1 MKIRKQLYKI
11 VFLSIASNLSNKT
24 RQISPTDYHKA
35 LRQNT
40 ANHSDSIDFFLLLVY
55 NAKKESDVMSA
66 NYLKRVCDS
75 ELELKLEA
83 FGAVHIVGPKW
94 CGKTTTAKQYAKS
107 FIEMQDPDKRN
118 MYMETAKIKPSNLLV
133 GENPRLIDEWQI
145 APNIWDAVRVSVDR
159 RNEDGLYILTGSN
172 SIDKTEIMHTGTGRI
187 DTLFMYPMSLYE
199 TGESNGTV
207 SLIELFNNPSVLDD
221 GCESSLSI
229 DELIFT
235 ACRGGWPSSLFK
247 KSDKAKLLVA
257 QSYFEG
263 LCREDASNVD
273 GIDRNETVSR
283 LLLRSYARNIST
295 IASNKAIIKDVN
307 ANTALSESTFYDYV
321 NVFKKL
327 YIIQDVEAW
336 CPAIRSKSAIQATN
350 KREFV
355 DPSLVVAALG
365 VEPDYFNLDLKTF
378 GFIFETL
385 CIRDLK
391 VYSSA
396 RDGKISYYRDR
407 YGLEADCVLHL
418 RDGRYALIEFKLGS
432 ADIEEGAR
440 HLCKIENL
448 IKQHNEK
455 EKQVKLRL
463 PDLKIVITGSQ
474 YGYRRPDGVFVIP
487 IGCLK
492 D

>member
-1 MKIRKQLYKI
+1 
-11 VFLSIASNLSNKT
+11 
-24 RQISPTDYHKA
+24 
-35 LRQNT
+35 
-40 ANHSDSIDFFLLLVY
+40 
-55 NAKKESDVMSA
+55 MSFE
-66 NYLKRVCDS
+66 YIKRVCDS

-107 FIEMQDPDKRN
+107 YIEMQDPDKRD
-118 MYMETAKIKPSNLLV
+118 MYMETAKIKPSNLLI

-145 APNIWDAVRVSVDR
+145 APNLWDAVRVSVDR

-187 DTLFMYPMSLYE
+187 DTLSMYPMSLYE
-199 TGESNGTV
+199 SGESNGKV
-207 SLIELFNNPSVLDD
+207 SLTELFNNPLALED
-221 GCESSLSI
+221 GCESDLSI
-229 DELIFT
+229 DNLIFA
-235 ACRGGWPSSLFK
+235 ACRGGWPSSIFK

-263 LCREDASNVD
+263 LCREDMSNVD
-273 GIDRNETVSR
+273 GVKRNETSSR
-283 LLLRSYARNIST
+283 LLLKSYARNIST
-295 IASNKAIIKDVN
+295 IASNQSIINDIN
-307 ANTALSESTFYDYV
+307 ANTEMSESTFYDYV
-321 NVFKKL
+321 NVLKKL
-327 YIIQDVEAW
+327 YVIQDVEAW

-365 VEPDYFNLDLKTF
+365 VDPDYFNLDLKTF

-391 VYSSA
+391 VYSA
-396 RDGKISYYRDR
+396 AHDGKVSYYRDR

-432 ADIEEGAR
+432 ADIEEGAK
-440 HLCKIENL
+440 HLTELEKI

-463 PDLKIVITGSQ
+463 PDLKIVITGTQ
-474 YGYRRPDGVFVIP
+474 YGYKRPDGVLVVP

>member
-1 MKIRKQLYKI
+1 
-11 VFLSIASNLSNKT
+11 
-24 RQISPTDYHKA
+24 
-35 LRQNT
+35 
-40 ANHSDSIDFFLLLVY
+40 
-55 NAKKESDVMSA
+55 MSFE
-66 NYLKRVCDS
+66 YIKRVCDS

-107 FIEMQDPDKRN
+107 YIEMQDPDKRD
-118 MYMETAKIKPSNLLV
+118 MYMETAKIKPSNLLI

-145 APNIWDAVRVSVDR
+145 APNLWDAVRVSVDR

-187 DTLFMYPMSLYE
+187 DTLSMYPMSLYE
-199 TGESNGTV
+199 SGESNGKV
-207 SLIELFNNPSVLDD
+207 SLTELFNNPLALED
-221 GCESSLSI
+221 GCESDISI
-229 DELIFT
+229 DNLIFA
-235 ACRGGWPSSLFK
+235 ACRGGWPSSIFK

-263 LCREDASNVD
+263 LCREDMSNVD
-273 GIDRNETVSR
+273 GVKRNETSSR

-295 IASNKAIIKDVN
+295 IASNQSIINDIN
-307 ANTALSESTFYDYV
+307 ANTEMSESTFYDYV
-321 NVFKKL
+321 NVLKKL
-327 YIIQDVEAW
+327 YVIQDVEAW

-365 VEPDYFNLDLKTF
+365 VDPDYFNLDLKTF

-385 CIRDLK
+385 CVRDLK
-391 VYSSA
+391 VYSA
-396 RDGKISYYRDR
+396 AHDGKVSYYRDR

-432 ADIEEGAR
+432 SDIEDGAK
-440 HLCKIENL
+440 HLTELEEL

-463 PDLKIVITGSQ
+463 PDLKIVITGTQ
-474 YGYRRPDGVFVIP
+474 YGYKRPDGVLVVP

>member
-1 MKIRKQLYKI
+1 
-11 VFLSIASNLSNKT
+11 
-24 RQISPTDYHKA
+24 
-35 LRQNT
+35 
-40 ANHSDSIDFFLLLVY
+40 
-55 NAKKESDVMSA
+55 MSFE
-66 NYLKRVCDS
+66 YIKRVCDS
-75 ELELKLEA
+75 ELEIKLEA

-107 FIEMQDPDKRN
+107 YIEMQDPDKRD
-118 MYMETAKIKPSNLLV
+118 MYMETAKIKPSNLLI

-145 APNIWDAVRVSVDR
+145 APNLWDAVRVSVDR

-187 DTLFMYPMSLYE
+187 DTLSMYPMSLYE
-199 TGESNGTV
+199 SGESNGKV
-207 SLIELFNNPSVLDD
+207 SLTELFNNPLALED
-221 GCESSLSI
+221 GCESDLSI
-229 DELIFT
+229 DSLIFA
-235 ACRGGWPSSLFK
+235 ACRGGWPSSIFK

-263 LCREDASNVD
+263 LCREDMSNVD
-273 GIDRNETVSR
+273 GVKRNETSSR

-295 IASNKAIIKDVN
+295 IASNQSIINDIN
-307 ANTALSESTFYDYV
+307 ANTEMSESTFYDYV
-321 NVFKKL
+321 NVLKKL
-327 YIIQDVEAW
+327 YVIQDVEAW

-365 VEPDYFNLDLKTF
+365 VDPDYFNLDLKTF

-391 VYSSA
+391 VYSA
-396 RDGKISYYRDR
+396 AHDGKVSYYRDR

-432 ADIEEGAR
+432 ADIEEGAK
-440 HLCKIENL
+440 HLTELEKI

-463 PDLKIVITGSQ
+463 PDLKIVITGTQ
-474 YGYRRPDGVFVIP
+474 YGYKRPDGVLVVP

>member
-1 MKIRKQLYKI
+1 
-11 VFLSIASNLSNKT
+11 
-24 RQISPTDYHKA
+24 
-35 LRQNT
+35 
-40 ANHSDSIDFFLLLVY
+40 
-55 NAKKESDVMSA
+55 MSFE
-66 NYLKRVCDS
+66 YIQRVCDS

-107 FIEMQDPDKRN
+107 YIEMQDPDKRD
-118 MYMETAKIKPSNLLV
+118 MYLETAKIKPSNLLV
-133 GENPRLIDEWQI
+133 GENPRLIDEWQV
-145 APNIWDAVRVSVDR
+145 APNLWDAVRVSVDR

-172 SIDKTEIMHTGTGRI
+172 SIDKTDIMHTGTGRI
-187 DTLFMYPMSLYE
+187 DTLSMYPMSLYE
-199 TGESNGTV
+199 SAESNGSV
-207 SLIELFNNPSVLDD
+207 SLMDLFNNPSALDD
-221 GCESSLSI
+221 GCESDLSI
-229 DELIFT
+229 DELIFA
-235 ACRGGWPSSLFK
+235 ACRGGWPSSIFK

-263 LCREDASNVD
+263 LCREDMSNVD
-273 GIDRNETVSR
+273 GAKRNETTSR

-295 IASNKAIIKDVN
+295 VVSNQSIIKDIN
-307 ANTALSESTFYDYV
+307 ANAEISNSTFYDYV
-321 NVFKKL
+321 NVLKKL
-327 YIIQDVEAW
+327 FVIQDVEAW

-365 VEPDYFNLDLKTF
+365 VEPEYFNLDLKTF

-391 VYSSA
+391 VYSAA
-396 RDGKISYYRDR
+396 RDGKVSYYRDR

-432 ADIEEGAR
+432 ADIEEGAK
-440 HLCKIENL
+440 HLIEL
-448 IKQHNEK
+448 EKLVKQYNEK

-463 PDLKIVITGSQ
+463 PDLKIVITGTQ
-474 YGYRRPDGVFVIP
+474 YGYKRPDGVLVVP

>member
-1 MKIRKQLYKI
+1 MPLEYI
-11 VFLSIASNLSNKT
+11 
-24 RQISPTDYHKA
+24 
-35 LRQNT
+35 
-40 ANHSDSIDFFLLLVY
+40 
-55 NAKKESDVMSA
+55 
-66 NYLKRVCDS
+66 KRICDS

-94 CGKTTTAKQYAKS
+94 CGKTTTAKQFAKS
-107 FIEMQDPDKRN
+107 YIEMQDPDKRD

-133 GENPRLIDEWQI
+133 GENPRLIDEWQV
-145 APNIWDAVRVSVDR
+145 APNLWDAVRVSVDR

-187 DTLFMYPMSLYE
+187 DTLPMYPMSLYE
-199 TGESNGTV
+199 TGESNGSV
-207 SLIELFNNPSVLDD
+207 SLLDLFNNPSALDE
-221 GCESSLSI
+221 GCESNLSI
-229 DELIFT
+229 DGLIFA
-235 ACRGGWPSSLFK
+235 ACRGGWPSSIFK
-247 KSDKAKLLVA
+247 KSDKARFLVA

-263 LCREDASNVD
+263 LCREDMSNVD
-273 GIDRNETVSR
+273 GKKRNETTSR

-295 IASNKAIIKDVN
+295 VATNQSIINDIN
-307 ANTALSESTFYDYV
+307 ANTEISESTFYDYV
-321 NVFKKL
+321 NVLKKL
-327 YIIQDVEAW
+327 YVIQDVEAW

-355 DPSLVVAALG
+355 DPSLVIAALG
-365 VEPDYFNLDLKTF
+365 VDPDYFNLDLKTF

-391 VYSSA
+391 VYSAA
-396 RDGKISYYRDR
+396 RDGNVSYYRDR

-432 ADIEEGAR
+432 ADIEEGAK
-440 HLCKIENL
+440 HLTEIEEL
-448 IKQHNEK
+448 IKQYNEK

-463 PDLKIVITGSQ
+463 PDLKIVITGTQ
-474 YGYRRPDGVFVIP
+474 YGYKRLDGVLVIP

-492 D
+492 N

>member
-1 MKIRKQLYKI
+1 MPFEYI
-11 VFLSIASNLSNKT
+11 
-24 RQISPTDYHKA
+24 
-35 LRQNT
+35 
-40 ANHSDSIDFFLLLVY
+40 
-55 NAKKESDVMSA
+55 
-66 NYLKRVCDS
+66 KRVCDS

-107 FIEMQDPDKRN
+107 YIEMQDPDKRD
-118 MYMETAKIKPSNLLV
+118 MYLETAKIKPSNLLV
-133 GENPRLIDEWQI
+133 GENPRLIDEWQV
-145 APNIWDAVRVSVDR
+145 APNLWDAVRVSVDR

-172 SIDKTEIMHTGTGRI
+172 SIDKTNIMHTGTGRI
-187 DTLFMYPMSLYE
+187 DTLSMYPMSLYE
-199 TGESNGTV
+199 SGESNGSV
-207 SLIELFNNPSVLDD
+207 SLSDLFNNPSALDN
-221 GCESSLSI
+221 GCESDLSI
-229 DELIFT
+229 DGLIFA
-235 ACRGGWPSSLFK
+235 ACRGGWPSSIFK

-263 LCREDASNVD
+263 LCREDISNVD
-273 GIDRNETVSR
+273 GVKRNETTSR

-295 IASNKAIIKDVN
+295 VAANQSIIRDIN
-307 ANTALSESTFYDYV
+307 ANTDMSESTFYDYV
-321 NVFKKL
+321 NVLKKL
-327 YIIQDVEAW
+327 YVIQDIEAW
-336 CPAIRSKSAIQATN
+336 CPAIRSKSAIKATN

-365 VEPDYFNLDLKTF
+365 VDPDYFNLDLKTF

-391 VYSSA
+391 VYSA
-396 RDGKISYYRDR
+396 AHDGKVSYYRDR
-407 YGLEADCVLHL
+407 YGLEADCVLHM

-432 ADIEEGAR
+432 ADIEEGAK
-440 HLCKIENL
+440 HLIELEKL

-455 EKQVKLRL
+455 EKQIKLRL
-463 PDLKIVITGSQ
+463 PDLKIVVTGTQ
-474 YGYRRPDGVFVIP
+474 YGYKRPDGVLVVP

>member
-1 MKIRKQLYKI
+1 
-11 VFLSIASNLSNKT
+11 
-24 RQISPTDYHKA
+24 
-35 LRQNT
+35 
-40 ANHSDSIDFFLLLVY
+40 
-55 NAKKESDVMSA
+55 MSFE
-66 NYLKRVCDS
+66 YIKRVCDS

-107 FIEMQDPDKRN
+107 YIEMQDPDKRD
-118 MYMETAKIKPSNLLV
+118 MYMETAKIKPSNLLI

-145 APNIWDAVRVSVDR
+145 APNLWDAVRVSVDR

-187 DTLFMYPMSLYE
+187 DTLSMYPMSLYE
-199 TGESNGTV
+199 SGESNGKV
-207 SLIELFNNPSVLDD
+207 SLTELFNNPLALED
-221 GCESSLSI
+221 GCESDLSI
-229 DELIFT
+229 DNLIFA
-235 ACRGGWPSSLFK
+235 ACRGGWPSSIFK

-263 LCREDASNVD
+263 LCREDMSNVD
-273 GIDRNETVSR
+273 GVKRNETSSR

-295 IASNKAIIKDVN
+295 IASNQSIINDIN
-307 ANTALSESTFYDYV
+307 ANTEMSESTFYDYV
-321 NVFKKL
+321 NVLKKL
-327 YIIQDVEAW
+327 YVIQDVEAW

-365 VEPDYFNLDLKTF
+365 VDPDYFNLDLKTF

-391 VYSSA
+391 VYSA
-396 RDGKISYYRDR
+396 AHDGKVSYYRDR

-432 ADIEEGAR
+432 ADIEEGAK
-440 HLCKIENL
+440 HLTELEEL

-463 PDLKIVITGSQ
+463 PDLKIVITGTQ
-474 YGYRRPDGVFVIP
+474 YGYKRPDGVLVVP

>member
-1 MKIRKQLYKI
+1 
-11 VFLSIASNLSNKT
+11 
-24 RQISPTDYHKA
+24 
-35 LRQNT
+35 
-40 ANHSDSIDFFLLLVY
+40 
-55 NAKKESDVMSA
+55 MSFE
-66 NYLKRVCDS
+66 YIKRVCDS

-107 FIEMQDPDKRN
+107 YIEMQDPDKRD
-118 MYMETAKIKPSNLLV
+118 MYMETAKIKPSNLLI
-133 GENPRLIDEWQI
+133 GENPRLIDEWQV
-145 APNIWDAVRVSVDR
+145 APNLWDAVRVSVDR

-172 SIDKTEIMHTGTGRI
+172 SIDKSEIMHTGTGRI
-187 DTLFMYPMSLYE
+187 DTLSMYPMSLYE
-199 TGESNGTV
+199 SGESNGKV
-207 SLIELFNNPSVLDD
+207 SLTELFNNPLALED
-221 GCESSLSI
+221 GCESDLSI
-229 DELIFT
+229 DNLIFA
-235 ACRGGWPSSLFK
+235 ACRGGWPSSIFK

-263 LCREDASNVD
+263 LCREDMSNVD
-273 GIDRNETVSR
+273 GVKRNETSSR

-295 IASNKAIIKDVN
+295 IASNQSIINDIN
-307 ANTALSESTFYDYV
+307 ANTEMSESTFYDYV
-321 NVFKKL
+321 NVLKKL
-327 YIIQDVEAW
+327 YVIQDVEAW

-365 VEPDYFNLDLKTF
+365 VDPDYFNLDLKTF

-385 CIRDLK
+385 CVRDLK
-391 VYSSA
+391 VYSA
-396 RDGKISYYRDR
+396 AHDGKVSYYRDR

-432 ADIEEGAR
+432 SDIEDGAK
-440 HLCKIENL
+440 HLTELEEL

-463 PDLKIVITGSQ
+463 PDLKIVITGTQ
-474 YGYRRPDGVFVIP
+474 YGYKRPDGVLVVP

>member
-1 MKIRKQLYKI
+1 
-11 VFLSIASNLSNKT
+11 
-24 RQISPTDYHKA
+24 
-35 LRQNT
+35 
-40 ANHSDSIDFFLLLVY
+40 
-55 NAKKESDVMSA
+55 MSFE
-66 NYLKRVCDS
+66 YIKRVCDS

-107 FIEMQDPDKRN
+107 YIEMQDPDKRD
-118 MYMETAKIKPSNLLV
+118 MYMETAKIKPSNLLA
-133 GENPRLIDEWQI
+133 GDNPRLIDEWQV
-145 APNIWDAVRVSVDR
+145 APNLWDAVRVSVDR

-172 SIDKTEIMHTGTGRI
+172 SIDKSEIMHTGTGRI
-187 DTLFMYPMSLYE
+187 DTLSMYPMSLYE
-199 TGESNGTV
+199 SGESNGKV
-207 SLIELFNNPSVLDD
+207 SLTELFNNPSALDE
-221 GCESSLSI
+221 GCESNLSV
-229 DELIFT
+229 DDLIFV
-235 ACRGGWPSSLFK
+235 ACRGGWPSSIFK

-263 LCREDASNVD
+263 LCREDMSNVD
-273 GIDRNETVSR
+273 GVKRNETSSR

-295 IASNKAIIKDVN
+295 VASNQSIINDIN
-307 ANTALSESTFYDYV
+307 ANTEMSESTFYDYV
-321 NVFKKL
+321 NVLKKL
-327 YIIQDVEAW
+327 YVIQDVEAW

-365 VEPDYFNLDLKTF
+365 VDPDYFNLDLKTF

-391 VYSSA
+391 VYSA
-396 RDGKISYYRDR
+396 AHDGKVSYYRDR

-432 ADIEEGAR
+432 SDIEDGAK
-440 HLCKIENL
+440 HLTELEEL

-463 PDLKIVITGSQ
+463 PDLKIVITGTQ
-474 YGYRRPDGVFVIP
+474 YGYKRPDGVLVVP